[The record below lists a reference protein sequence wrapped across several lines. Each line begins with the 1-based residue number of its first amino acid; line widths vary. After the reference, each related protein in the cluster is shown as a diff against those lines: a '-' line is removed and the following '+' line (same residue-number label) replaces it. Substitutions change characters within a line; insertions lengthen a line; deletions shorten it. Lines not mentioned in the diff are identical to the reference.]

1 MLYITFTVE
10 KLSIPYHRTSAAIRF
25 KIILSLAFTIMFSG
39 RHVNIS
45 KFKYQTYIGILYYA
59 TILLDKT
66 WTFTTIVN
74 NATNLGFGQF
84 PFVGICKRP

>member
-1 MLYITFTVE
+1 
-10 KLSIPYHRTSAAIRF
+10 
-25 KIILSLAFTIMFSG
+25 MFSG

-74 NATNLGFGQF
+74 NATNLGF